1 MLSLYVIGGL
11 RVLEHKLE
19 ELVPLFVWDQKHGK
33 RSNHIC
39 DILLYKGGWLSNKSL
54 QEEGLC
60 LLLIGGWKVAPELSN
75 NLAEVDARELTNV
88 LVSACSHED

>member
-1 MLSLYVIGGL
+1 MLLLNVIVGL
-11 RVLEHKLE
+11 GELEHKLE
-19 ELVPLFVWDQKHGK
+19 ELVPLFVWDQKHSK

-39 DILLYKGGWLSNKSL
+39 DVLLYKGGWLSNKSL

-60 LLLIGGWKVAPELSN
+60 LLLISNWKVAPELSN

-88 LVSACSHED
+88 LVSASSHED